1 MGEAPIR
8 LLIDGEDYTAEAER
22 IDARLPR
29 LVYEEDNGVAEMRFL
44 GPPGFQLTLINPSD
58 KARSLADGGIAV
70 RDVTISSDG
79 YSITHP
85 TQFHK
90 EWMAGGERRL
100 FGCLAR
106 DERAEPRW
114 EPEPVTP
121 VVDVDGVLPAAA
133 PDERK

>member
-1 MGEAPIR
+1 MGVTTR

-22 IDARLPR
+22 IDFRLPR

-44 GPPGFQLTLINPSD
+44 GPPGFQLTLINPSA
-58 KARSLADGGIAV
+58 KAMALLEAGTAV
-70 RDVTISSDG
+70 REVTISAHG
-79 YSITHP
+79 CSITHP

-90 EWMAGGERRL
+90 EWMAGDERRL

-106 DERAEPRW
+106 DERSEPRW
-114 EPEPVTP
+114 EPGPVTA
-121 VVDVDGVLPAAA
+121 VLDVDGVLMTA